1 MTWENEPDAQRH
13 IPILTE
19 DEELIW
25 SGLGSM
31 TRYLEVEREQ
41 AQAEMDTEGWG
52 DPAYD

>member
-1 MTWENEPDAQRH
+1 MGWEQEADAQRH

-31 TRYLEVEREQ
+31 TAYLAAEKEE
-41 AQAEMDTEGWG
+41 AEAEMDSEGWG